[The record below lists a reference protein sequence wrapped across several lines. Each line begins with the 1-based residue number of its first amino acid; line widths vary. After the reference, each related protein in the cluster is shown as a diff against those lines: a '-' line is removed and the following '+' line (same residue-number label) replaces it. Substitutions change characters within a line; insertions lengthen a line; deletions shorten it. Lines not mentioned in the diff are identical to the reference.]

1 MQNHILQLRLLSLV
15 LIEVSLWAL
24 SLSQPPNL
32 KVRTTVG
39 KGKLEGSLVLREK
52 NYFPFS
58 SYAEALSYKTYELAM
73 RSWDMY

>member
-1 MQNHILQLRLLSLV
+1 MLLSLV
-15 LIEVSLWAL
+15 LIEASLWAL
-24 SLSQPPNL
+24 SLSQPLNL

-52 NYFPFS
+52 VFFSSS
-58 SYAEALSYKTYELAM
+58 SYAEALSYETYELAM